1 MARYWIRAVLALA
14 GLALAAGP
22 APAAA
27 QAWPA
32 RPIKLVIPFAPGG
45 ATDIIGRLVA
55 QRLSERLGQP
65 VVIEN
70 KPGAGTTIG
79 SAVVAKASP
88 DGYTLL
94 LAPTPFVI
102 SQVMYADL
110 PYDGRK
116 DFAPVALL
124 ARSPFILV
132 IHPAVPAKNVA
143 ELVALARENPGSL
156 TFCTAGNGT
165 VPHLAGEMFKLRAGI
180 DILHV
185 PYKGGGPAIVDLL
198 SGQVAMMFATPIE
211 VDQHVQ
217 AGKLRV
223 LATTAVKRLATMPDV
238 PTIEESGYPAFEVYA
253 FFGMLAPAG
262 TPKEIVVRLA
272 SELDKVME
280 LPDVRERFAAQSA
293 LPDVRGPDAFAAFLR
308 AERDKWAATVRES
321 GAKVD

>member
-1 MARYWIRAVLALA
+1 V
-14 GLALAAGP
+14 
-22 APAAA
+22 
-27 QAWPA
+27 
-32 RPIKLVIPFAPGG
+32 
-45 ATDIIGRLVA
+45 
-55 QRLSERLGQP
+55 
-65 VVIEN
+65 
-70 KPGAGTTIG
+70 
-79 SAVVAKASP
+79 
-88 DGYTLL
+88 
-94 LAPTPFVI
+94 
-102 SQVMYADL
+102 DL

-143 ELVALARENPGSL
+143 ELVALAREKPGSL

-321 GAKVD
+321 GAKID